1 MELKGET
8 LGPFLKNLF
17 LVIVLTKGRAR
28 ELMIPVDTEIKTLQR
43 EELEIIIK
51 DKMPELE
58 S

>member
-1 MELKGET
+1 MVAVG
-8 LGPFLKNLF
+8 
-17 LVIVLTKGRAR
+17 
-28 ELMIPVDTEIKTLQR
+28 TEIKTLQR